1 MQAVVAVAYLQHCLA
16 TYVAT
21 GTPEAA
27 VAAQQQEGAAD
38 ASVQALQAQQPEAP
52 ATAQLQLHLG
62 LLKVLRQIAQGQLNR
77 LVKPGQ
83 CV

>member
-1 MQAVVAVAYLQHCLA
+1 MAVAYLQHCLA

-62 LLKVLRQIAQGQLNR
+62 LLKVLRQIARGQLNQ

>member
-1 MQAVVAVAYLQHCLA
+1 MAVAYLQHCLV

-27 VAAQQQEGAAD
+27 VAAEEQEGAAD
-38 ASVQALQAQQPEAP
+38 ASVQALQARQLEAP

-62 LLKVLRQIAQGQLNR
+62 LLKVLRHIARGQLNQ

-83 CV
+83 